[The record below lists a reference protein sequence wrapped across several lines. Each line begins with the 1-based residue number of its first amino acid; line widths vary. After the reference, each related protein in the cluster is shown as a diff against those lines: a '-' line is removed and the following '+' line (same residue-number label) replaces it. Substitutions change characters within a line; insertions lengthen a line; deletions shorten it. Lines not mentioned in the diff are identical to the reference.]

1 MNENIRSALVSLS
14 TFRVA
19 AKDRWFNYATK
30 GASLAKPDQAFS
42 DVAMPIHSRFPGV
55 AAQGVFREVL
65 NSFMTVVTLGG
76 SFGVNKRNVEESLNR
91 DLHVVAGHG
100 QVRC

>member
-14 TFRVA
+14 TFWVA

-30 GASLAKPDQAFS
+30 GTSLAKPDQAFS

-65 NSFMTVVTLGG
+65 NSFVTMEALGG
-76 SFGVNKRNVEESLNR
+76 SSNV
-91 DLHVVAGHG
+91 D
-100 QVRC
+100 